1 MQHGTKLCIDALI
14 TKLCI
19 DALIKKRSKN
29 KDKIESLFFQRYSWK
44 RQTTMTTLCEKYP
57 WFAIPHKN
65 LKFLRKKLARIEKSY
80 NEEIRNCYKTTDRAL
95 LAAKLDTLRMKREHD
110 RKMNILRSSKK
121 VYLYL
126 QRNFHKMYYSRDA
139 KIQQFI
145 TFTITNK
152 DQLLS
157 DLNKMILVEDGLYT
171 QKEKKYMNITK
182 TILENYG
189 NFKENYGV
197 TIKLHINRLCYHDVA
212 NRIYSYL

>member
-1 MQHGTKLCIDALI
+1 M
-14 TKLCI
+14 
-19 DALIKKRSKN
+19 N
-29 KDKIESLFFQRYSWK
+29 
-44 RQTTMTTLCEKYP
+44 
-57 WFAIPHKN
+57 
-65 LKFLRKKLARIEKSY
+65 FLRKKLTRIEKSH
-80 NEEIRNCYKTTDRAL
+80 NEEIRKSYKTTDRAL
-95 LAAKLDTLRMKREHD
+95 IDEKINFLCVKRDHD

-126 QRNFHKMYYSRDA
+126 QRNFHKMYYSHDA
-139 KIQQFI
+139 KIQQYI

-182 TILENYG
+182 SILENYG
-189 NFKENYGV
+189 TFKETYGV
-197 TIKLHINRLCYHDVA
+197 VLKLHINRLSCHDVA